1 MPPTQIFLGFPAGS
15 DGKESVCNVGDPGL
29 IPGFEVGSQETPGVT
44 EKFGLGIQNEAGQR
58 Q

>member
-1 MPPTQIFLGFPAGS
+1 MVKLLPT
-15 DGKESVCNVGDPGL
+15 DGKTSAYNVGDPGS

-44 EKFGLGIQNEAGQR
+44 EKFGLGIQIEAGQR